1 MNRMYDLREP
11 LRMEINKASATGW
24 GPSLD
29 ATPLNGASPHLEE
42 RGAVKEAET
51 KKEELLP
58 RRLGSYSTIS
68 DRASRHVSE
77 GGQPTGEIVKLV
89 QRLFSPPNSRAPR
102 LVVFAGVDEDW
113 GSSGICSRVGE
124 VLAAQV
130 SGSVCLVDAQLRA
143 PSLHA
148 LLGVKKSPGFAD
160 AMISATP
167 ITEFAIR
174 ISNGNLWVV
183 PPGRPTLE
191 GLGLF
196 ASDRLGSRMLE
207 FTKFFDYV
215 LIDAP
220 PLGSSGDAVLLGSMT
235 DGVVLVIEANST
247 RRQRACRAKEAFDE
261 AGVLLLGAV
270 LNKRTF
276 PIPSAIYRKL

>member
-1 MNRMYDLREP
+1 MNRMYDIPRTIE
-11 LRMEINKASATGW
+11 NADKASATGW
-24 GPSLD
+24 RPGLD

-42 RGAVKEAET
+42 RGAAKEAIET

-68 DRASRHVSE
+68 DSGGRHVSD
-77 GGQPTGEIVKLV
+77 GGSATGEIVKLV
-89 QRLFSPPNSRAPR
+89 QRLFFPSNSRAPR
-102 LVVFAGVDEDW
+102 LVVFSGVDEDT
-113 GSSGICSRVGE
+113 GSSDICSRVGE

-130 SGSVCLVDAQLRA
+130 PGSVCLVDAQLRA

-160 AMISATP
+160 AMIGATP
-167 ITEFAIR
+167 ITDFAIR
-174 ISNGNLWVV
+174 VSTGNLWAV

-196 ASDRLGSRMLE
+196 ASDRLGSIMLE
-207 FTKFFDYV
+207 FTKTFDYV

-220 PLGSSGDAVLLGSMT
+220 PLGSSGDAALLGSMT

-247 RRQRACRAKEAFDE
+247 RRQRACRAKEAFEE
-261 AGVLLLGAV
+261 AGVVLLGAV

-276 PIPSAIYRKL
+276 PIPNAIYRKL